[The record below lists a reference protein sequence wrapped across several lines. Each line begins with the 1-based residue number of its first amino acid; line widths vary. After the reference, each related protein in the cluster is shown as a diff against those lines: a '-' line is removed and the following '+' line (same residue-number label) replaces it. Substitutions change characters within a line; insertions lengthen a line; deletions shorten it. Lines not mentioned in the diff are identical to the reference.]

1 MAIASN
7 HNPVQSILFASP
19 SYFPLL
25 RDPALDTQSS
35 NLNVACSIAAIRLPS
50 PPGNFPARNR
60 ANRSVRLSCTKL
72 SLVTPRCRLNV
83 HAAIQRHTRSGWCRG
98 ERAWNSKR
106 ALGPEKPI
114 SSATAQTAVLPVQR
128 IAAHLTRGHAGP
140 WRLSA
145 GLPHVLPACAGTGGC
160 PIRFLGGE
168 ELVTVHPAGARLPCS
183 FT

>member
-1 MAIASN
+1 MTELSN
-7 HNPVQSILFASP
+7 I
-19 SYFPLL
+19 
-25 RDPALDTQSS
+25 RIS
-35 NLNVACSIAAIRLPS
+35 NLNVACSIAVIRLPS
-50 PPGNFPARNR
+50 PPVYFPTRNR

-72 SLVTPRCRLNV
+72 SFVTPRCRVNV
-83 HAAIQRHTRSGWCRG
+83 HATIQRHTRSGWSRG

-145 GLPHVLPACAGTGGC
+145 GLPHVLPACTGTGGC
-160 PIRFLGGE
+160 PIRFTGERSSSPYIPQVHACRALLPESGGGT
-168 ELVTVHPAGARLPCS
+168 LVLPVRVI
-183 FT
+183 